1 MSAEL
6 CATLCLPC
14 HTAREQHGEEIY
26 PVTRPVKISRPTFSS
41 TLLVFVV
48 VQLMF
53 LGNKSH
59 EILSYGHIVDQIG
72 NHSK

>member
-1 MSAEL
+1 MSAECVL
-6 CATLCLPC
+6 PCISLATLP
-14 HTAREQHGEEIY
+14 ESQHGEETY

-48 VQLMF
+48 TPLMF

-59 EILSYGHIVDQIG
+59 ENFVSRLYC
-72 NHSK
+72 